1 MQSGVNLN
9 TAGKYL
15 LSYVS
20 GIGPSIAENIVN
32 LPKRKRRFTN
42 RQQLKEVARLG
53 DKAYEQCAGF
63 LRIKNGDNPLD
74 ESGVHPESY
83 KVVEQMA
90 KDAGIAVKEMIANER
105 IVNKINSQS
114 YVNEKIGLHTIT
126 GYFKRIKKTGT

>member
-1 MQSGVNLN
+1 MVSCVNAVGVNLN

-20 GIGPSIAENIVN
+20 GIGPSIAENIVTY
-32 LPKRKRRFTN
+32 RKEKGRFTN

-63 LRIKNGDNPLD
+63 LRIKNGDDPLD
-74 ESGVHPESY
+74 ESSVHPESY

-90 KDAGIAVKEMIANER
+90 KDAGIAVKEIIGNESAA
-105 IVNKINSQS
+105 NKID
-114 YVNEKIGLHTIT
+114 LHPT
-126 GYFKRIKKTGT
+126 